1 MAVMPAYRRLAAAML
16 LTLMISPAMAE
27 GPRFSIEGGESF
39 LGGYFT
45 WNDGAPT
52 VFAEAVFDA
61 HPMGNSAFTWAPDI
75 TAGWIDG
82 RDNISRFR
90 YARYTTR
97 DHIWML
103 AGGVRFQ
110 YGAPD
115 AWYRRLFF
123 SFQPSLHT
131 GRTQGL
137 SSSYEFTSTLGWQ
150 AEHWMLGLRHI
161 SNGFLHMPNRGENM
175 LLVGVTF

>member
-1 MAVMPAYRRLAAAML
+1 MVTSAYRRIAAAVL
-16 LTLMISPAMAE
+16 LNLIAWPAFAD
-27 GPRFSIEGGESF
+27 GPRISVEGGGSF
-39 LGGYFT
+39 LGGYFAL
-45 WNDGAPT
+45 NDGTPAAF
-52 VFAEAVFDA
+52 VEAVFDEHA
-61 HPMGNSAFTWAPDI
+61 IGHSAFTWAPAVA
-75 TAGWIDG
+75 AGWIDG
-82 RDNISRFR
+82 RHIAHFR
-90 YARYTTR
+90 DDHYTTR

-103 AGGVRFQ
+103 SAGLRFQ

-115 AWYRRLFF
+115 AWYRPLFF

-150 AEHWMLGLRHI
+150 GEHWMFGIRHS
-161 SNGFLHMPNRGENM
+161 SNAFLHMPNRGENM

>member
-1 MAVMPAYRRLAAAML
+1 MAVTSAYRRIAAAIL
-16 LTLMISPAMAE
+16 LNLIALPAFAD
-27 GPRFSIEGGESF
+27 GPRISVEGGGSF

-45 WNDGAPT
+45 LNDGTPA
-52 VFAEAVFDA
+52 VFAEAVFDEHA
-61 HPMGNSAFTWAPDI
+61 IGSSHFTWAPDV

-82 RDNISRFR
+82 RDITRFR
-90 YARYTTR
+90 DDRYTTR

-103 AGGVRFQ
+103 AGGLRFRC
-110 YGAPD
+110 GAPD

-150 AEHWMLGLRHI
+150 GARWMLAIRHS
-161 SNGFLHMPNRGENM
+161 SNAFLHMPNRGENM
-175 LLVGVTF
+175 LLVGITF

>member
-1 MAVMPAYRRLAAAML
+1 MTLRYAFGRSSAAL
-16 LTLMISPAMAE
+16 LLVLTFSTFAAEPQISV
-27 GPRFSIEGGESF
+27 EGGVSF

-45 WNDGAPT
+45 WDQGAPT
-52 VFAEAVFDA
+52 VFAEAVFGE
-61 HPMGNSAFTWAPDI
+61 HSIGSSYFTWSPDI

-82 RDNISRFR
+82 RDIANFR
-90 YARYTTR
+90 YDRYTTR

-103 AGGVRFQ
+103 AGGVRFH

-115 AWYRRLFF
+115 AWYRPLFF
-123 SFQPSLHT
+123 TFQPSLHT

-150 AEHWMLGLRHI
+150 ARHWMFALRHS
-161 SNGFLHMPNRGENM
+161 SNAFLHMPNRGENM
-175 LLVGVTF
+175 VLVGITF

>member
-1 MAVMPAYRRLAAAML
+1 MALRYAVRCCSVAVLLALTFPVFAADPQ
-16 LTLMISPAMAE
+16 ISV
-27 GPRFSIEGGESF
+27 EGGVSF
-39 LGGYFT
+39 LGQYFA
-45 WNDGAPT
+45 WNQGAPAI
-52 VFAEAVFDA
+52 FAEAVFDE
-61 HPMGNSAFTWAPDI
+61 HPIGNSYFTWSPDVI
-75 TAGWIDG
+75 AGWIDG
-82 RDNISRFR
+82 RDLAMFR

-103 AGGVRFQ
+103 GGGVRFH
-110 YGAPD
+110 YGAPN
-115 AWYRRLFF
+115 AWYRPLFF

-150 AEHWMLGLRHI
+150 AKHWMFALRHS
-161 SNGFLHMPNRGENM
+161 SNAYLHMPNKGESM